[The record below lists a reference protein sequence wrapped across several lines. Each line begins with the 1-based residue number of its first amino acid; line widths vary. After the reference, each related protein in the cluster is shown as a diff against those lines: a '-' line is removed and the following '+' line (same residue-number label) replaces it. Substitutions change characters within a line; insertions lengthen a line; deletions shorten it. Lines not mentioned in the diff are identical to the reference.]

1 VSECYFWHQL
11 TQVVLDKGPLKEL
24 LMLLML
30 LRDGTVTHHCSV
42 LYLWVVFVLKASKI
56 DEALSQFFGE
66 GSSFSPEGYFATDY
80 CVMSRCEIG

>member
-1 VSECYFWHQL
+1 MEQL
-11 TQVVLDKGPLKEL
+11 RITAVCCTCGF
-24 LMLLML
+24 
-30 LRDGTVTHHCSV
+30 
-42 LYLWVVFVLKASKI
+42 VFVLKASKI